1 MEILHLDRGW
11 SFESTGL
18 LDLLIQRVDQVLL
31 AKLIESTSMASTS
44 LVSLVQLL
52 DKVKNMV
59 ISDKIQREVREHTA
73 RDLARNYLTGYL
85 VFQRWSFPWL
95 PFKRYVLCIN
105 QMVVFVRGVISWTI
119 CWRAC
124 HSRFVCHKSLQR

>member
-73 RDLARNYLTGYL
+73 RDLARNYFT
-85 VFQRWSFPWL
+85 W
-95 PFKRYVLCIN
+95 
-105 QMVVFVRGVISWTI
+105 ISCFSKVEFSLASI
-119 CWRAC
+119 QA
-124 HSRFVCHKSLQR
+124 VCAMY